1 MIIIQGET
9 AGWDTRC
16 YMSCYVSHLFGMLSN
31 SNVVVWFGVEKK
43 ATGLLHGGV
52 AGSVSLL

>member
-1 MIIIQGET
+1 MGHTLLHVLLRVTPLWHAIQNHT
-9 AGWDTRC
+9 PTRD
-16 YMSCYVSHLFGMLSN
+16 

>member
-1 MIIIQGET
+1 MIIIIQGET
-9 AGWDTRC
+9 AGWDTR
-16 YMSCYVSHLFGMLSN
+16 CYVSHLFGMLSN